1 MDWLSKISPYGDFNL
16 NDVTYGADVSS
27 PLPDVSWSSPDMES
41 STPTGTGSGQFI
53 DTATQNALLGGLD
66 KVLNWAIQRDTAK
79 IQQDTAYQLAGT
91 QYAGTNNALNYQA
104 QQSAANRKLIVIG
117 LAVAGLFL
125 VMRK

>member
-27 PLPDVSWSSPDMES
+27 PLPDVSWSSPAMES

-53 DTATQNALLGGLD
+53 DTSTQNALLGGLNN
-66 KVLNWAIQRDTAK
+66 VLNWAIQRDALK
-79 IQQDTAYQLAGT
+79 IQQDTKMQLAGT
-91 QYAGTNNALNYQA
+91 QYATTNNALGYQA
-104 QQSAANRKLIVIG
+104 QQSAANRKLLMIG

>member
-1 MDWLSKISPYGDFNL
+1 MATDYLSSISNFDLDGLMYGSDRP
-16 NDVTYGADVSS
+16 A
-27 PLPDVSWSSPDMES
+27 PLPDVSWSSPPMES
-41 STPTGTGSGQFI
+41 YTPTGTGSGQFI
-53 DTATQNALLGGLD
+53 DTTTQNALLGGLD

-91 QYAGTNNALNYQA
+91 QYASTNNALGYQA